1 MADYVNYKCLRCG
14 NEFSDEY
21 SPDLIVEKSCPKC
34 KSNSVRRLKTSNS
47 TKQSETPAK
56 KK

>member
-1 MADYVNYKCLRCG
+1 MADNVNYKCLRCG

-34 KSNSVRRLKTSNS
+34 KSNSVRRLKTPAS
-47 TKQSETPAK
+47 KQTETSANNK
-56 KK
+56 

>member
-34 KSNSVRRLKTSNS
+34 KSNSVRRLKTSTS
-47 TKQSETPAK
+47 YQSETPATK
-56 KK
+56 K